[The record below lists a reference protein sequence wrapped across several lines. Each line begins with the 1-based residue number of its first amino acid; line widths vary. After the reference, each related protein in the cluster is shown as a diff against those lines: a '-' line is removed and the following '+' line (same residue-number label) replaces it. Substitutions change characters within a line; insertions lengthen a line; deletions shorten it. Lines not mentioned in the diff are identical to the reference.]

1 MGSVFMFLFS
11 VYGLIKTENL
21 PGDLACFSSSFYVL
35 KRYIKTTDYTGTG
48 RNRPL
53 RVLGLILEAK

>member
-1 MGSVFMFLFS
+1 MVSVFTFLFS

-21 PGDLACFSSSFYVL
+21 PGDLGATTCCFYPR
-35 KRYIKTTDYTGTG
+35 KRWIKTASYSGSA

-53 RVLGLILEAK
+53 RVLGLILGAK